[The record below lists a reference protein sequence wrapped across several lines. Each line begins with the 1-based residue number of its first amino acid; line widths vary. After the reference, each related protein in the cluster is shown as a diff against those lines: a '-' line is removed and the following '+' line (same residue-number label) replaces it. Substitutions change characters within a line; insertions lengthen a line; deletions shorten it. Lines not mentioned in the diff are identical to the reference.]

1 MKLLLNFG
9 GGMASQWRPMH
20 APMAEEIHKITIKDV
35 QVVNG
40 VASTTSTTTTT
51 TKSTELK
58 EKRHF
63 SDRRDSSFVDS
74 SIIMPSRS
82 SENRAGRVYMYLCML

>member
-1 MKLLLNFG
+1 
-9 GGMASQWRPMH
+9 MASQWRPMH